1 MIIYEEILYPKYYC
15 DKMLKEYDAIEAQ
28 SKEVWEA
35 IDRETSKKTEGMT
48 EEELHQRLTD
58 YGLGLGLED
67 NTSYKEAWD
76 ALRERTSKLNK
87 HVIHIYIHKVGKD
100 GIIEDVKRVVNSCEQ
115 SEYRDYVEY
124 NKQILDKYQRAHI
137 KPPKD
142 FERETRESFEGCY
155 NYIISYLDIPL
166 DIFKEDP
173 VYSKKVFSIVEDRVA
188 LWYEKPTKW
197 KSKPEKVEAPELP
210 RVSFRFPSTY
220 QQGLTKANLRLF
232 DNKIPLSALQ
242 QIEIDVTPK
251 KGGLTT
257 TYSVYVDMTA
267 PELEGTENVTEY
279 DESVH
284 NMAVSIASSNE
295 YGFFTAKQLATA
307 LYYGDNPNKSKASAQ
322 QVGAVT
328 KSIEKLRHVD
338 ITVDWTEHI
347 KLNSE
352 DQLPEDASYKVRGY
366 MLPVEEH
373 EVIIN
378 GQKVKGYRIIAEPP
392 LYKYARSVGQIGAT
406 PVKMLNVPINLD
418 QQKLVLR
425 DFLLK
430 EIAHIKNTKS
440 WNRTITTNRLLG
452 IAGEDPETI
461 TKQKKSK
468 LLTAV
473 KEMLEHWTKEKD
485 IEGYTVD
492 LAQKGAIKSFTI
504 QTQ

>member
-1 MIIYEEILYPKYYC
+1 MLDFVNDILTKYY
-15 DKMLKEYDAIEAQ
+15 
-28 SKEVWEA
+28 
-35 IDRETSKKTEGMT
+35 T
-48 EEELHQRLTD
+48 EEELELLHRLEEEEAGYLSTMTVENLFNGAD
-58 YGLGLGLED
+58 IH
-67 NTSYKEAWD
+67 YKSKDPNNSKISALIDVRAQKD
-76 ALRERTSKLNK
+76 ALR
-87 HVIHIYIHKVGKD
+87 
-100 GIIEDVKRVVNSCEQ
+100 
-115 SEYRDYVEY
+115 
-124 NKQILDKYQRAHI
+124 
-137 KPPKD
+137 
-142 FERETRESFEGCY
+142 
-155 NYIISYLDIPL
+155 
-166 DIFKEDP
+166 
-173 VYSKKVFSIVEDRVA
+173 SIVEDRYLLEKGKEGVYKDVLEIIDSINKKDFKTHNRELREGAKTYLEKNRDNLNKEERQALESSLKFYVTDNALNCESFFRFCVDYPLSVFFDEDLEEGNSPENLDYIEKINKAIADRVA
-188 LWYEKPTKW
+188 LWFK
-197 KSKPEKVEAPELP
+197 KPEKVEAPELP
-210 RVSFRFPSTY
+210 RVSFRFPSIY

-232 DNKIPLSALQ
+232 DNRIPLSELQ

-347 KLNSE
+347 KLNSK

-440 WNRTITTNRLLG
+440 WNRTITTDRLLG

>member
-1 MIIYEEILYPKYYC
+1 MLDFINDILTKYY
-15 DKMLKEYDAIEAQ
+15 
-28 SKEVWEA
+28 
-35 IDRETSKKTEGMT
+35 T
-48 EEELHQRLTD
+48 EEELELLHRL
-58 YGLGLGLED
+58 EEEEA
-67 NTSYKEAWD
+67 SYLSTMTVESLFNGANINYKSKDPNNSKISALIDVRAQKD
-76 ALRERTSKLNK
+76 ALR
-87 HVIHIYIHKVGKD
+87 
-100 GIIEDVKRVVNSCEQ
+100 
-115 SEYRDYVEY
+115 
-124 NKQILDKYQRAHI
+124 
-137 KPPKD
+137 
-142 FERETRESFEGCY
+142 
-155 NYIISYLDIPL
+155 
-166 DIFKEDP
+166 
-173 VYSKKVFSIVEDRVA
+173 SIVEDRYLLEKGKEGVYKDVLEIIDSINKKDFKTHNRELREGAKTYLEKNRDNLNKEERQALESSLKFYVTDNALNCESFFRFCVDYPLSVFFDEDLEEGNSPENLDYIEKINKTIADRVA
-188 LWYEKPTKW
+188 LWFK
-197 KSKPEKVEAPELP
+197 KPEKVEAPELP
-210 RVSFRFPSTY
+210 RVSFRFPSIY

-232 DNKIPLSALQ
+232 DNRIPLSELQ

-347 KLNSE
+347 KLNSK

-440 WNRTITTNRLLG
+440 WNRTITTDRLLG

-461 TKQKKSK
+461 TRKKKST

-473 KEMLEHWTKEKD
+473 KDMLEHWAKEKD

-492 LAQKGAIKSFTI
+492 LAQKGTIKSFTI

>member
-1 MIIYEEILYPKYYC
+1 MLDFVNDILTKYY
-15 DKMLKEYDAIEAQ
+15 
-28 SKEVWEA
+28 
-35 IDRETSKKTEGMT
+35 T
-48 EEELHQRLTD
+48 EEELEALKYFEEEEAGYLSTMTVESLFNGADIHYTAKDPNNSKISALMDVRAQ
-58 YGLGLGLED
+58 
-67 NTSYKEAWD
+67 KEA
-76 ALRERTSKLNK
+76 LR
-87 HVIHIYIHKVGKD
+87 
-100 GIIEDVKRVVNSCEQ
+100 
-115 SEYRDYVEY
+115 
-124 NKQILDKYQRAHI
+124 
-137 KPPKD
+137 
-142 FERETRESFEGCY
+142 
-155 NYIISYLDIPL
+155 
-166 DIFKEDP
+166 
-173 VYSKKVFSIVEDRVA
+173 SIVEDRYLLEKGKEGVYKDVLEIINSISKQDFKTHNRELREGVKSYLEKNKDKITKEEKDRFELNLKFYVTDNALNCESFLHYCVDYPLSRFYDGDLEEGNSPENENYIAKINKAIADRVA
-188 LWYEKPTKW
+188 LWFK
-197 KSKPEKVEAPELP
+197 KPEKVEAPELP
-210 RVSFRFPSTY
+210 RVSFRFPSIY

-232 DNKIPLSALQ
+232 DNRIPLSELQ

-347 KLNSE
+347 KLNSK

-373 EVIIN
+373 VVIIN

-440 WNRTITTNRLLG
+440 WNRTITTDRLLG

-461 TKQKKSK
+461 TRNKKSK

>member
-1 MIIYEEILYPKYYC
+1 MIIYEQILYPKYYC
-15 DKMLKEYDAIEAQ
+15 GKMLELHHEIDTQAKKLWEENSLAYD
-28 SKEVWEA
+28 
-35 IDRETSKKTEGMT
+35 KKTEGMT
-48 EEELHQRLTD
+48 KEEIDQRLKD
-58 YGLGLGLED
+58 YGLGLGLELP
-67 NTSYKEAWD
+67 SRAEEWEEI
-76 ALRERTSKLNK
+76 REKTSKLRK
-87 HVIHIYIHKVGKD
+87 AVLQLYLHVRGKD
-100 GIIEDVKRVVNSCEQ
+100 GIIEDVEQVVNSCEQ
-115 SEYRDYVEY
+115 SEYIQYVEY
-124 NKQILDKYQRAHI
+124 NKEVLERYKTDGI
-137 KPPKD
+137 KPPTELRK
-142 FERETRESFEGCY
+142 EAIESFEGCY
-155 NYIISYLDIPL
+155 NYIVKYLEEPL
-166 DIFKEDP
+166 EIFENEPD
-173 VYSKKVFSIVEDRVA
+173 YRLKVLSIVEDRVA
-188 LWYEKPTKW
+188 LWYEKPK
-197 KSKPEKVEAPELP
+197 KIEAPELP
-210 RVSFRFPSTY
+210 RVSFRFPSIY
-220 QQGLTKANLRLF
+220 QQGLTKANLRVF
-232 DNKIPLSALQ
+232 DNRIPLSELKQGA
-242 QIEIDVTPK
+242 IDVTPK

-257 TYSVYVDMTA
+257 TYYVYVDMTS
-267 PELEGTENVTEY
+267 PELEGTENITEY

-347 KLNSE
+347 KLNSK
-352 DQLPEDASYKVRGY
+352 DQLSENDSYKVRGY

-373 EVIIN
+373 VVIIN

-392 LYKYARSVGQIGAT
+392 LYKYARSVGQIGTT

-425 DFLLK
+425 DYLLK

-440 WNRTITTNRLLG
+440 WNRTITTDRLLG
-452 IAGEDPETI
+452 IAGEDPKTI
-461 TKQKKSK
+461 TRKKRNT

-485 IEGYTVD
+485 IEGYTVA